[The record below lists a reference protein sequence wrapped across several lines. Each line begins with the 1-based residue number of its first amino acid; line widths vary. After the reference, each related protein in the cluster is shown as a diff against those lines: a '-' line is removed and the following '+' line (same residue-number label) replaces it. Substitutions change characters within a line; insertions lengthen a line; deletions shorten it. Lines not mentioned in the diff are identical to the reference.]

1 MQAVESDDDALQ
13 DDVVLEQSWAGIHTA
28 RHHRPK
34 MFFRKLGL
42 EHYRPKCWWPCS
54 SFELDRH
61 DRPTLTFHRLPQK

>member
-1 MQAVESDDDALQ
+1 
-13 DDVVLEQSWAGIHTA
+13 
-28 RHHRPK
+28 
-34 MFFRKLGL
+34 L